1 MGFPLHREHLVE
13 GRMDVIRLSVV
24 DFLFQIIDVRQ
35 QHLIHESVKY
45 GFDPNRKENS
55 GRCSAFKVG
64 IEYVEALG
72 DGNEF

>member
-35 QHLIHESVKY
+35 QHLIHESVEY
-45 GFDPNRKENS
+45 GFNPNRKEGCS
-55 GRCSAFKVG
+55 WCSAFKVS

-72 DGNEF
+72 DGNKL